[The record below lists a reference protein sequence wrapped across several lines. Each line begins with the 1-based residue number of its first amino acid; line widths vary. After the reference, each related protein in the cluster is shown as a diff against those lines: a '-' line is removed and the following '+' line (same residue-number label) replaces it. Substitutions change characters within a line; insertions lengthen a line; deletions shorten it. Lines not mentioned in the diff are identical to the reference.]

1 MTQNSTARQHEMR
14 RRRNKLAKWRAKQ
27 VEKTAAQPASTPAKK
42 A

>member
-27 VEKTAAQPASTPAKK
+27 AEKVVAAPPAKK